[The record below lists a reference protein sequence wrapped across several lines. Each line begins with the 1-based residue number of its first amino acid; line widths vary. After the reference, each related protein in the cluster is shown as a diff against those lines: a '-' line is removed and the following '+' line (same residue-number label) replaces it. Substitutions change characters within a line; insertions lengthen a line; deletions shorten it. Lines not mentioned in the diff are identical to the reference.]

1 MFLAKKKQTKSYF
14 AIKVLKKE
22 EMVRKNQVS
31 NIKQERKIMS
41 KTKSPFVVK
50 LHYSF
55 QSKEHLYL
63 VQEYCNGG
71 DFGSMLKMLGYLE
84 EDWAKVYIAEIVLA
98 LEYLHSQG
106 IVHR

>member
-1 MFLAKKKQTKSYF
+1 
-14 AIKVLKKE
+14 
-22 EMVRKNQVS
+22 MVRKNQVR
-31 NIKQERKIMS
+31 NVKQERKIMS

-50 LHYSF
+50 FICSF
-55 QSKEHLYL
+55 QSKDHLYL

-71 DFGSMLKMLGYLE
+71 DCGNMLKNLGCLE

-106 IVHR
+106 IVHRY